1 MEGQQPTNAE
11 EEEYVLDEYPEDYDN
26 TNNPI
31 RMYSCYFCGLR
42 SKEMKS
48 HLILELGDTEV
59 FVCDNFSL
67 KCNGL
72 KTKL

>member
-1 MEGQQPTNAE
+1 MED
-11 EEEYVLDEYPEDYDN
+11 EEYVLDEFPEDDVDN
-26 TNNPI
+26 TTNPV

-67 KCNGL
+67 KCNEL